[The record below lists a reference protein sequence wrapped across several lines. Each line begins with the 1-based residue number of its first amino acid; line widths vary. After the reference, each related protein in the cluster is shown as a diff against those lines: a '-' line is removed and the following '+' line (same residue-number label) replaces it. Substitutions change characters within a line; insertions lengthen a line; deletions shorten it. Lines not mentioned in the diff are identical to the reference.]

1 MGHSKNLFPWINKYT
16 PAKRSTPCEKNLR
29 TSQTCSTTKN
39 KKDYIKTGS
48 RGKETL
54 SLITIPRAWW
64 HTTERDLTRQAL
76 LPGEQ
81 TVGAHVRNLGSW
93 IYTRERN
100 PWNAWL
106 WKAIGLVFIRPKML
120 KPPDKLLTG
129 LMHTLTPGPI
139 AEEAIWKMSRLYNKE
154 IYLSILQM

>member
-1 MGHSKNLFPWINKYT
+1 MTIPTSKIQLRVIWIWDLLLKENLQGRWLKTGDSKNLFPWINKHT

-29 TSQTCSTTKN
+29 TSQTRSITKN

-54 SLITIPRAWW
+54 SLITIPPAWW

-81 TVGAHVRNLGSW
+81 RVGAHVRNLGSW

-106 WKAIGLVFIRPKML
+106 LKAIGLTSSGPKVL
-120 KPPDKLLTG
+120 
-129 LMHTLTPGPI
+129 
-139 AEEAIWKMSRLYNKE
+139 
-154 IYLSILQM
+154 

>member
-1 MGHSKNLFPWINKYT
+1 MTFPTFKTQLRVIRIWDLLLKENLQGRWLKMGDSKNLFPWINKYT

-29 TSQTCSTTKN
+29 TSQTCSTTNN

-54 SLITIPRAWW
+54 SLITIPPAWW

-81 TVGAHVRNLGSW
+81 RVGAHVRNLGSW

-106 WKAIGLVFIRPKML
+106 WKAIGLTFSGPKVL
-120 KPPDKLLTG
+120 
-129 LMHTLTPGPI
+129 
-139 AEEAIWKMSRLYNKE
+139 
-154 IYLSILQM
+154 